1 MAPNILT
8 YLVTAAVWTVAGM
21 EGQRIIAAVVRRFR
35 TFMSYS

>member
-21 EGQRIIAAVVRRFR
+21 EGQRILVAVVRRFR
-35 TFMSYS
+35 AFMSPS